1 MALVRISTQLIFHDP
16 KTLQTL
22 YETFTDVEEVPE
34 FIEQP
39 YKTFRLQGQ
48 GVPTDD
54 TYIDIGFIHGL
65 DGKTKIQGWSY
76 LGS

>member
-1 MALVRISTQLIFHDP
+1 MALVRISSQLIVQDP
-16 KTLQTL
+16 KTLITL
-22 YETFTDVEEVPE
+22 YETFNDVEEVHE

-54 TYIDIGFIHGL
+54 TYIDLVFAHGME
-65 DGKTKIQGWSY
+65 GKTKVQGWSFM
-76 LGS
+76 